1 MRLIGFNFTKI
12 SIKKLSNGLKDLKI
26 NTNININN
34 IEKASTD
41 IIKIK
46 EDILSLKFEYEL
58 DYSPN
63 IAKIEIEGNALLAV
77 DSKISK
83 EILKMWEDKKLPDD
97 FRVSILNIIYKKS
110 NIKAIELEE
119 EMNLPTHIPMPVLS
133 KPKEEKE

>member
-12 SIKKLSNGLKDLKI
+12 SIKKLSNELKDLKI
-26 NTNININN
+26 NTNININS

-41 IIKIK
+41 MIKIK
-46 EDILSLKFEYEL
+46 EDILGLKFEYEL
-58 DYSPN
+58 DYNPN
-63 IAKIEIEGNALLAV
+63 IAKIEIEGNALLAI
-77 DSKISK
+77 DPKTSK
-83 EILKMWEDKKLPDD
+83 EILKTWEDKKLPDE

-119 EMNLPTHIPMPVLS
+119 EMNLPIHVPMPVLS